1 MMRTFLTYFISVVIS
16 PIFVIVVSMI
26 LSPKALQQSISGIL
40 IQTAVAGFVSVWLG
54 TIIFSLFGLQP
65 APLIVFLIGIVFFV
79 NYLVA
84 YDFKDTGPVL
94 YNATLLGA
102 VGSLSGIIIGG
113 LYFF

>member
-1 MMRTFLTYFISVVIS
+1 MKTLLTYFIAVVIS
-16 PIFVIVVSMI
+16 PIFVLITSAI
-26 LSPKALQQSISGIL
+26 LLPMALQKSISGIL

-54 TIIFSLFGLQP
+54 KIIFSLFGLQP
-65 APLIVFLIGIVFFV
+65 APLMVFLIGIVFFA
-79 NYLVA
+79 NYLVS
-84 YDFKDTGPVL
+84 YDFKDTGPIL